1 MPTRTIADLRVS
13 TDKQA
18 DGGASFDAQRAKLKA
33 YAQLYEL
40 ELVEV
45 IVDAVC

>member
-1 MPTRTIADLRVS
+1 MATRTIAYLRVS

-18 DGGASFDAQRAKLKA
+18 GHGVSLDAQRAKVEA

-40 ELVEV
+40 ES
-45 IVDAVC
+45 VCSALFQH